1 MEWHTCS
8 SSVDK
13 KNPRARSS
21 FFAGRPRS
29 GGANSC
35 IWAWQIAAREPL
47 MTRTND
53 QGIQNGQDQEKRM
66 GHGEMV

>member
-1 MEWHTCS
+1 MCS

-13 KNPRARSS
+13 KKPRASSS
-21 FFAGRPRS
+21 FLTGRPRS

-53 QGIQNGQDQEKRM
+53 RGIQNSQDHEKRM
-66 GHGEMV
+66 RDGKTV